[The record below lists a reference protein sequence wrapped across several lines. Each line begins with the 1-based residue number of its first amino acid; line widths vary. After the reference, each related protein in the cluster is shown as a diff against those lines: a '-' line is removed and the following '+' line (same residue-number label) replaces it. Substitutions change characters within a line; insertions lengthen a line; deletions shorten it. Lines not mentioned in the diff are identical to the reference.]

1 MRELEKNEKLT
12 LNPLIFVVDDNLVLL
27 QNLRHLL
34 EVNYYD
40 VVTANNGK
48 VALELLSTLERV
60 PEVIISDITMP
71 EMDGYDL
78 FETVSN
84 NEMLNHIPFIFLS
97 GRNTPEDVRFGK
109 MLGVD
114 DYLTKPFVIEDLLA
128 IIMGK
133 ISRNKNIKEINAKIE
148 VLLSSVKMNTIP
160 SISEEEKSHVILL
173 VVFWD
178 DKTGPKLVS
187 NFPDNGNTSFS
198 IEKVGQQ
205 LFHAIVSLYGYEDI
219 SKAEGILLNIEN
231 FKRKGYIFF
240 DAFQDDTVRGGE
252 RRFMIGLVA
261 PKINYFDSL
270 KIKEIFNEISSKI
283 KGQKDWDIE
292 NYWEKLSTILVSH
305 F

>member
-1 MRELEKNEKLT
+1 M
-12 LNPLIFVVDDNLVLL
+12 VDDNLVLL

-34 EVNYYD
+34 EVHYYD
-40 VVTANNGK
+40 VVTAINGK
-48 VALELLSTLERV
+48 VALELLSTTQRI
-60 PEVIISDITMP
+60 PEIIISDITMP

-78 FETVSN
+78 FETLSN
-84 NEMLNHIPFIFLS
+84 NNMLNHIPFIFLS

-114 DYLTKPFVIEDLLA
+114 DYLTKPFEIEDLLA
-128 IIMGK
+128 IIAGK

-148 VLLSSVKMNTIP
+148 ILLSSAKIPTIP
-160 SISEEEKSHVILL
+160 SISEDEKSHVFLL

-178 DKTGPKLVS
+178 DKTGPTLISK
-187 NFPDNGNTSFS
+187 FPDNGNVSFS

-205 LFHAIVSLYGYEDI
+205 LYHAIVSLYGYENI

-231 FKRKGYIFF
+231 IKRKGYIFF
-240 DAFQDDTVRGGE
+240 DSFQDNEVRGGE

-270 KIKEIFNEISSKI
+270 KIKKILKEISSKI
-283 KGQKDWDIE
+283 KDQKDWNIKS
-292 NYWEKLSTILVSH
+292 YWEKLSAILISH

>member
-1 MRELEKNEKLT
+1 M
-12 LNPLIFVVDDNLVLL
+12 NPLIFVVDDNLVLL
-27 QNLRHLL
+27 ENLRHLL

-40 VVTANNGK
+40 VITANNGK
-48 VALELLSTLERV
+48 VALELLFSLDRI

-78 FETVSN
+78 FEAVSN
-84 NEMLNHIPFIFLS
+84 NDMLNHIPFVFLS

-114 DYLTKPFVIEDLLA
+114 DYLTKPFDVEDLLA
-128 IIMGK
+128 IIAGK
-133 ISRNKNIKEINAKIE
+133 LSRNKNVKEINAKIE
-148 VLLSSVKMNTIP
+148 VLLSSAQINRIP

-178 DKTGPKLVS
+178 DKTGPTLKS
-187 NFPDNGNTSFS
+187 NFPDNGKTSFS

-205 LFHAIVSLYGYEDI
+205 LYHAIVSLYGYENI
-219 SKAEGILLNIEN
+219 GKAEGILLNIEN

-240 DAFQDDTVRGGE
+240 DSFQDETVRGGE
-252 RRFMIGLVA
+252 RRYMLGLVA

-270 KIKEIFNEISSKI
+270 KIKEVLKELSSNI
-283 KGQKDWDIE
+283 KNQKEWNI
-292 NYWEKLSTILVSH
+292 K
-305 F
+305 